1 MKIREILAKKE
12 LSISFEY
19 FPPKT
24 MEGENQLLETAKQL
38 KSYSPKYLSVTYGA
52 GGSTREGTRRV
63 VKRMMDETGITT
75 MPHLTCVGSTRDE
88 IKAILEDYR
97 GMGIENVLAMR
108 GDLPEGMTEIPPESG
123 GFQHASD
130 LVAFIKPMNQFS
142 IGIAVYPEG
151 HIQSKSIE
159 EDIKYTRL
167 KVDAGADFGIT
178 QMFFDNN
185 YMYDFMERA
194 EKAGI
199 NIPIICGIMPVARY
213 DQIKK
218 FCGLCKTTIP
228 KKLEDVM
235 CKADCPDDEMKR
247 GIDYVSEQVSELM
260 KHGFKFFHIF
270 TLNRADVTTTL
281 MSNLGIKPV

>member
-1 MKIREILAKKE
+1 MKIRDILAKKE

-108 GDLPEGMTEIPPESG
+108 GDLPEGMTEILSRPTPAA
-123 GFQHASD
+123 ASSS
-130 LVAFIKPMNQFS
+130 A
-142 IGIAVYPEG
+142 A
-151 HIQSKSIE
+151 
-159 EDIKYTRL
+159 
-167 KVDAGADFGIT
+167 
-178 QMFFDNN
+178 
-185 YMYDFMERA
+185 
-194 EKAGI
+194 
-199 NIPIICGIMPVARY
+199 AR
-213 DQIKK
+213 Q
-218 FCGLCKTTIP
+218 TA
-228 KKLEDVM
+228 M
-235 CKADCPDDEMKR
+235 
-247 GIDYVSEQVSELM
+247 
-260 KHGFKFFHIF
+260 
-270 TLNRADVTTTL
+270 
-281 MSNLGIKPV
+281 